1 MKWSEI
7 YLKTLRDK
15 PTGAETPGHILLWR
29 GGYISPISSGIFI
42 YNTLFLRSIQK
53 LSNLVREE
61 MEKERA
67 YEILMPM
74 VQPKNLWL
82 ETGRWDQFQEL
93 LMKMKSHSG
102 QEFCLGPT
110 HEEVVTSFTR
120 SGVKSFRDM
129 PFNIYQ
135 IQTKYRDEIR
145 PRFGLLRA
153 REFIMKDAYS
163 FDLNSEGALKSYT
176 KMFKAYS
183 AIFQRLGVKFV
194 VVQADTGVIGGKK
207 SEEFHILA
215 DTGED
220 VLLVSEDFAANRE
233 ICPSLPSS
241 ELSKTIPEE
250 KEKELEE
257 IKTPGVKTIEALARF
272 LKCGQRELVKIL
284 FVTFSDKKNPKVK
297 KQAAFICRGDEEI
310 NLCKAQKTLNCQDV
324 PILSSSKD
332 IQKITGADPGSCG
345 PVGLTI
351 PIYVDHKLKERKN
364 FVTGA
369 NKNGVHLKNVNF
381 KNFKVKEYGDFCYAR
396 EGNPNPKNKKKS
408 LKEYRGIEVGH
419 LFYLSDTYSKQ
430 MNLKY
435 LDEKGRSLFVE
446 MGCYGLGIT
455 RTLQAIV
462 EQSHDKDGIVWPPSV
477 APFAVHICLIDPESQ
492 TAKNALNQLTNDLN
506 KLGLDYFI
514 DDRKERPGV
523 KFKDADLLGLPL
535 RLNMGERDLKDSK
548 VEIIVRKTG
557 TREKIKL
564 TEVISKISTLLKDLE
579 KHPTYTPPV

>member
-1 MKWSEI
+1 MKWSEV

-15 PTGAETPGHILLWR
+15 PAGAETPGHILLWR
-29 GGYISPISSGIFI
+29 GGYISPVSSGIFV

-53 LSNLVREE
+53 FSNLVREE
-61 MEKERA
+61 MEKKQTH
-67 YEILMPM
+67 EILMPM

-163 FDLNSEGALKSYT
+163 FDLDSEGALKNYE

-183 AIFQRLGVKFV
+183 AIFQQLSVKFV
-194 VVQADTGVIGGKK
+194 VVQADTGMIGGKK

-220 VLLVSEDFAANRE
+220 VLLVSENFAANRE
-233 ICPSLPSS
+233 ICPSLPSP
-241 ELSKTIPEE
+241 SKSTTPKE
-250 KEKELEE
+250 KEKEPKK
-257 IKTPGVKTIEALARF
+257 INTPDVKTIEALARF
-272 LKCGQRELVKIL
+272 LKCEKKELVKIL
-284 FVTFSDKKNPKVK
+284 FVTFSDKNSKTK
-297 KQAAFICRGDEEI
+297 KQAAFLCRGDDEV
-310 NLCKAQKTLNCQDV
+310 NLIKVHKALDCQDV
-324 PILSSSKD
+324 PILSSPED

-345 PVGLTI
+345 PMGLNI
-351 PIYVDHKLKERKN
+351 PIYVDHKLKGQRN

-381 KNFKVKEYGDFCYAR
+381 KNFKVENSGDFCYAR
-396 EGNPNPKNKKKS
+396 GGDPNPKNKS
-408 LKEYRGIEVGH
+408 QTLKEYRGIEVGH
-419 LFYLSDTYSKQ
+419 LFYLSDTYSRQ

-462 EQSHDKDGIVWPPSV
+462 EQSHDKDGIVWPLAV
-477 APFAVHICLIDPESQ
+477 APFAVHICLIDPENQ
-492 TAKNALNQLTNDLN
+492 DVKEALTQLTGDLDN
-506 KLGLDYFI
+506 LKLDYFI

-557 TREKIKL
+557 TRKKVKI
-564 TEVISKISTLLKDLE
+564 TEAISKISSFLKGLE
-579 KHPTYTPPV
+579 KESV

>member
-1 MKWSEI
+1 MKWSET

-15 PTGAETPGHILLWR
+15 PAGAETPGHILLWR
-29 GGYISPISSGIFI
+29 GGYISPVSSGIFV
-42 YNTLFLRSIQK
+42 YNTFFLRSIQK
-53 LSNLVREE
+53 FSNLVREG
-61 MEKERA
+61 MEKEQA
-67 YEILMPM
+67 HEILMPM

-163 FDLNSEGALKSYT
+163 FDLNSEGALKNYQ

-233 ICPSLPSS
+233 VCPSLPSS
-241 ELSKTIPEE
+241 SESEE
-250 KEKELEE
+250 PPSKEKQPEK
-257 IKTPGVKTIEALARF
+257 INTPGVKTIEALARF
-272 LKCGQRELVKIL
+272 LKCEQKELVKIL
-284 FVTFSDKKNPKVK
+284 FVTFSEKNSKTK
-297 KQAAFICRGDEEI
+297 KQVAFLCPGDEEI
-310 NLCKAQKTLNCQDV
+310 NPLKIQKILGCSDIPV
-324 PILSSSKD
+324 LSSPED
-332 IQKITGADPGSCG
+332 IQKITRADPGSCG
-345 PVGLTI
+345 PVGLNI
-351 PIYVDHKLKERKN
+351 PIYVDHKLKNRRN
-364 FVTGA
+364 FITGA
-369 NKNGVHLKNVNF
+369 NKNGVHLNNVNF
-381 KNFKVKEYGDFCYAR
+381 RDFKVTEYGDFCYAKK
-396 EGNPNPKNKKKS
+396 GDPNPQDKAKS

-435 LDEKGRSLFVE
+435 LDEKGQSRFVE
-446 MGCYGLGIT
+446 MGCFGLGIT

-462 EQSHDKDGIVWPPSV
+462 EQSHDKDGIIWPPSV
-477 APFAVHICLIDPESQ
+477 APFALHICLIDPESQ
-492 TAKNALNQLTNDLN
+492 SAKKALAQLTDELN
-506 KLGLDYFI
+506 KLELDYFI

-557 TREKIKL
+557 EREKVKI
-564 TEVISKISTLLKDLE
+564 TEVTSKISTLLKELE
-579 KHPTYTPPV
+579 KESV

>member
-15 PTGAETPGHILLWR
+15 PAGAETPGHILLWR
-29 GGYISPISSGIFI
+29 GGYIAPVSSGIFT
-42 YNTLFLRSIQK
+42 YNTFFVRSIRK
-53 LSNLVREE
+53 FSNLVREE
-61 MEKERA
+61 LEKEQA
-67 YEILMPM
+67 HEILMPM
-74 VQPKNLWL
+74 VQPKNLWM
-82 ETGRWDQFQEL
+82 ETKRWDQFQEL

-110 HEEVVTSFTR
+110 HEEVVTSFVR
-120 SGVKSFRDM
+120 SGVNSFRDM
-129 PFNIYQ
+129 PFNVYQ

-163 FDLNSEGALKSYT
+163 FDPDTEGASKSYE
-176 KMFKAYS
+176 KMFRAYS
-183 AIFQRLGVKFV
+183 AIFQRLGVEFV

-215 DTGED
+215 DIGED
-220 VLLVSEDFAANRE
+220 VLLVAENFAANRE

-241 ELSKTIPEE
+241 SKSPENNTEE
-250 KEKELEE
+250 KEIEE
-257 IKTPGVKTIEALARF
+257 INTLGVKTIEALARF
-272 LKCGQRELVKIL
+272 LKCEQQELVKIL
-284 FVTFSDKKNPKVK
+284 FVTFTEKHSKNKN
-297 KQAAFICRGDEEI
+297 QAAFLCKGNDEI
-310 NLCKAQKTLNCQDV
+310 NLLKVQKNLDSQDI
-324 PILSSSKD
+324 PILSSPED
-332 IQKITGADPGSCG
+332 IQNITGASPGSCG
-345 PVGLTI
+345 PVGLKI
-351 PIYVDHKLKERKN
+351 PVYVDHKLKNRKN
-364 FVTGA
+364 FITGA
-369 NKNGVHLKNVNF
+369 NKEGVHLKNVNF
-381 KNFKVKEYGDFCYAR
+381 KDFKVKSYGDFCYAKA
-396 EGNPNPKNKKKS
+396 GDPHPKNEKQT

-462 EQSHDKDGIVWPPSV
+462 EQSHDKDGIIWPPSV
-477 APFAVHICLIDPESQ
+477 APFALHICLIDPNS
-492 TAKNALNQLTNDLN
+492 AAVKKILNQLTGDLDN
-506 KLGLDYFI
+506 LGLDYFI

-535 RLNMGERDLKDSK
+535 RLNMGERDLKDSQ
-548 VEIIVRKTG
+548 VEIIIRKTG
-557 TREKIKL
+557 VREKVKL
-564 TEVISKISTLLKDLE
+564 EEVPSKISTLLRELE
-579 KHPTYTPPV
+579 K

>member
-1 MKWSEI
+1 MRWSEI

-15 PTGAETPGHILLWR
+15 PAGAETPGHILLWR
-29 GGYISPISSGIFI
+29 GGYISPVNSGIFT
-42 YNTLFLRSIQK
+42 YNTFFVRSIQK
-53 LSNLVREE
+53 FSNLVREE
-61 MEKERA
+61 LEKEQA
-67 YEILMPM
+67 HEILMPM

-93 LMKMKSHSG
+93 LMKMKNHSG

-110 HEEVVTSFTR
+110 HEEVVTSFVR
-120 SGVKSFRDM
+120 SGVNSFRDM

-163 FDLNSEGALKSYT
+163 FDPNEAGALKSYK
-176 KMFKAYS
+176 KMFRAYS
-183 AIFQRLGVKFV
+183 AIFQCLGVKFV

-215 DTGED
+215 DIGED
-220 VLLVSEDFAANRE
+220 VLLVSENFAANRE
-233 ICPSLPSS
+233 ICPSLPSLSNPS
-241 ELSKTIPEE
+241 ENSKEE
-250 KEKELEE
+250 KEVEE
-257 IKTPGVKTIEALARF
+257 ISTPEVKTIEALARF
-272 LKCGQRELVKIL
+272 LKCEQKELVKIL
-284 FVTFSDKKNPKVK
+284 FITFADKHSDEKS
-297 KQAAFICRGDEEI
+297 QAAVLCKGDDEI
-310 NLCKAQKTLNCQDV
+310 NLLKAQKILNSQDV
-324 PILSSSKD
+324 PALSSPED
-332 IQKITGADPGSCG
+332 IQKITGASPGSCG
-345 PVGLTI
+345 PVGLKI
-351 PIYVDHKLKERKN
+351 PVYVDHKLKNRKN

-381 KNFKVKEYGDFCYAR
+381 KDFKVKDYGDFCYAKA
-396 EGNPNPKNKKKS
+396 GDPNPKNEKQT

-419 LFYLSDTYSKQ
+419 LFYLSDAYSKQ

-435 LDEKGRSLFVE
+435 LDEKGQSLFVE

-462 EQSHDKDGIVWPPSV
+462 EQSHDKDGIIWPPSV
-477 APFAVHICLIDPESQ
+477 APFSLHICLIDPDS
-492 TAKNALNQLTNDLN
+492 AAVKKFLDQLTGELDN
-506 KLGLDYFI
+506 LGLDYFI

-535 RLNMGERDLKDSK
+535 RLNMGERDLKDSQ
-548 VEIIVRKTG
+548 VEIIIRKTG

-564 TEVISKISTLLKDLE
+564 TEVTSKISTLLKELE
-579 KHPTYTPPV
+579 KYTDRV

>member
-15 PTGAETPGHILLWR
+15 PAGAETPGHILLWR
-29 GGYISPISSGIFI
+29 GGYISPVSSGIFT

-53 LSNLVREE
+53 FSTLVRQE
-61 MEKERA
+61 MEREQA
-67 YEILMPM
+67 HEILMPI
-74 VQPKNLWL
+74 VQPKALWL
-82 ETGRWDQFQEL
+82 ETGRWDRFQEL

-110 HEEVVTSFTR
+110 HEEAVTSFVR

-163 FDLNSEGALKSYT
+163 FNLNSKGALKSYE
-176 KMFKAYS
+176 KMFRAYS
-183 AIFQRLGVKFV
+183 AIFQQLGVKSV
-194 VVQADTGVIGGKK
+194 VVQADTGMIGGKK

-215 DTGED
+215 ETGED
-220 VLLVSEDFAANRE
+220 VLLVSENFSANRE
-233 ICPSLPSS
+233 ICPSLPSPSQPS
-241 ELSKTIPEE
+241 ETTQ
-250 KEKELEE
+250 KEKKIEE
-257 IKTPGVKTIEALARF
+257 IDTPGVKTIEALARL
-272 LKCGQRELVKIL
+272 LKCEKRELVKIV
-284 FVTFSDKKNPKVK
+284 FVSFSKGENEESKE
-297 KQAAFICRGDEEI
+297 QAAFLCSGDNEI
-310 NLCKAQKTLNCQDV
+310 NLLKVQKTLDCWDMPV
-324 PILSSSKD
+324 LSSPEE
-332 IQKITGADPGSCG
+332 IRRVTGADPGSCG
-345 PVGLTI
+345 PVGLNI
-351 PIYVDHKLKERKN
+351 PLYVDHKLKNRKN

-369 NKNGVHLKNVNF
+369 NKNGMHLKNVNLRD
-381 KNFKVKEYGDFCYAR
+381 FKVKDYGDFCYAK
-396 EGNPNPKNKKKS
+396 EGDPSPEGGNNF
-408 LKEYRGIEVGH
+408 LKEQRGIEVGH
-419 LFYLSDTYSKQ
+419 LFYLSDAYSKQ

-435 LDEKGRSLFVE
+435 LDEKGQSRFVE

-455 RTLQAIV
+455 RTLQAVV
-462 EQSHDKDGIVWPPSV
+462 EQSHDKNGVIWPTSI
-477 APFAVHICLIDPESQ
+477 APFVLHICLIDPESQ
-492 TAKNALNQLTNDLN
+492 AVTKALNQLIGAFDNM
-506 KLGLDYFI
+506 KLDYFI

-557 TREKIKL
+557 VREKTEL
-564 TEVISKISTLLKDLE
+564 TEVSSKISSLLKELE
-579 KHPTYTPPV
+579 KKSS